1 MSKGINLQ
9 DAFLF
14 VARRDRVP
22 VTIYLTNG
30 VRMTGSIDS
39 YDSYIIILKADD
51 GIKMI
56 YKHAIST
63 ICPMRPMSIQDAK
76 HVPAKS

>member
-22 VTIYLTNG
+22 VTLYLTNG
-30 VRMTGSIDS
+30 VRMNGTIDS
-39 YDSYIIILKADD
+39 YDSYIIMVKGDD
-51 GIKMI
+51 GLKMV

-63 ICPMRPMSIQDAK
+63 IVPLRPMSIQDN
-76 HVPAKS
+76 KSPR